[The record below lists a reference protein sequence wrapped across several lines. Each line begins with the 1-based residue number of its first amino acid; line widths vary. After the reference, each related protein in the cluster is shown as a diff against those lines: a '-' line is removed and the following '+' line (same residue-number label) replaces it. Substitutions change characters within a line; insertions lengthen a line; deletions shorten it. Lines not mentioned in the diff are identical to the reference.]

1 MENFWKSS
9 LEPSNFVQITLQKD
23 FQCAQIEDHAPLRGE
38 ILKTILFILKS
49 SFPRTIT
56 FGESSFGWINQ
67 MNNQALEQEVGKIVK
82 KNHMQFRKI
91 CFPGRAIRSI
101 SNNFGTNHDW
111 VKGNLFKWKSTSFSK
126 MKWKR
131 NRNV

>member
-1 MENFWKSS
+1 MQENWIIISLSKIRFFRYKKIMENFWKSS

-82 KNHMQFRKI
+82 KKI
-91 CFPGRAIRSI
+91 IC
-101 SNNFGTNHDW
+101 NFG
-111 VKGNLFKWKSTSFSK
+111 KSVFQDGPFDQFQTILAQS
-126 MKWKR
+126 MIG
-131 NRNV
+131 